1 MKQII
6 EALTEE
12 SEILAKK
19 SERQRTAENQMM
31 NIINELTIL
40 ADLIRP
46 YRGSHLV
53 NGNMCAAAA
62 ALVDLIA
69 EL

>member
-1 MKQII
+1 MSQII
-6 EALTEE
+6 ESLVDG
-12 SEILAKK
+12 SEILAEK
-19 SERQRTAENQMM
+19 SKRQRTAENQMM
-31 NIINELTIL
+31 NIIHELTIL
-40 ADLIRP
+40 ADFLRP
-46 YRGSHLV
+46 YRGAHYV

>member
-1 MKQII
+1 MSQII
-6 EALTEE
+6 ESLVDG
-12 SEILAKK
+12 SEILAEK
-19 SERQRTAENQMM
+19 SKRQRNAENQMM

-40 ADLIRP
+40 ADMIRP